1 MGKKAHRFLQS
12 DFHVLIIVSATNSP
26 EKYYSKSFL
35 RGESWLNSMDSK
47 KLKCMGLK
55 HSEKY
60 FEKDYVTIFL
70 RLMNCSQWKKC

>member
-1 MGKKAHRFLQS
+1 
-12 DFHVLIIVSATNSP
+12 
-26 EKYYSKSFL
+26 
-35 RGESWLNSMDSK
+35 MDIK

-70 RLMNCSQWKKC
+70 RLMNCSQWKKMLNPISEHQSLFNSI